1 MATLVPGVLLK
12 LLQHMNTDVKI
23 AGEHRSSLLQV
34 VSIVPALAGGE
45 LFPNQGF
52 YLKVSDSSH
61 ATYVSLPDEHDD
73 LILSDK
79 LQLGQFIHVERL
91 DAASPVPILRGV
103 RPVPGRHPCV
113 GSPEDIVAT
122 RSLGFLN
129 NNNFESSSGSKPL
142 DKSKS
147 SAKVL
152 GNNSH
157 SHSHSHS
164 HSYSHSHVGGK
175 DRLNGGARE
184 DKSDNKTPVLSRS
197 KSQLLKPA
205 LNLVEKKESLPKLKS
220 SNAKSIPSSPT
231 SCYSLPTSF
240 EKFANGLKQQAK
252 IKGLEKATAKLRMGE
267 RASSARGASLAAKK
281 APAANA
287 IKNWVQG
294 IELGPKA
301 LRKSWEGNMEMKG
314 RESPRLRGTRLDL
327 KPESRSSSVP
337 RKSTSERLPSKEENK
352 VQISMKPSKEENKF
366 QVAKKVT
373 ANGDSDGV
381 DKSNKQRTSAG
392 KKSSGEAANHGLP
405 GNLVKVSLS
414 NRRLTDG
421 SVLWA
426 SLPSSLAKLGKEVLR
441 HRDAAQTAAIEA
453 MQEASAA
460 ESLLRCLSTYSE
472 LRSSSKEDN
481 PQPAVEQFLSLHA
494 SLNNACL
501 IADSLSK
508 TILIGSSP
516 DHEESPTEEVL
527 KIASD
532 RRKQA
537 ASWVQAALA
546 TNLSSFTVFSKQSA
560 STLVPSPTPAPNPK
574 TVSGNQPMIVLENSA
589 KSTSTKVQAKA
600 RQSVSS
606 KIATPG
612 TPRRLVD
619 GPAVNQKP
627 PAPPPMEWV
636 KGDGLDEAVD
646 LAGRLR
652 VESQDWFLGFVER
665 FLDADVDTSALSDNG
680 QIAGMLTQLKSVN
693 NWLDKIGLSK
703 DEEET
708 PCISPE
714 ITDRIRKKIYE
725 YLLTH
730 VESAAAALGGGPQ
743 SSPTMEIKARR

>member
-129 NNNFESSSGSKPL
+129 NNNYESSSGSKPL

-157 SHSHSHS
+157 SHSH
-164 HSYSHSHVGGK
+164 SHSHVGGK

-205 LNLVEKKESLPKLKS
+205 LNLVEKKESLAKLKS
-220 SNAKSIPSSPT
+220 SNSKSIPSSPT

-252 IKGLEKATAKLRMGE
+252 IKGLEKATAKLGMGE

-301 LRKSWEGNMEMKG
+301 LRKSWEGSMEMKG

-421 SVLWA
+421 SVSWA

-472 LRSSSKEDN
+472 LCSSSKEDN

-574 TVSGNQPMIVLENSA
+574 TVSGNQPIIVLENSA
-589 KSTSTKVQAKA
+589 KSASTKVQAKA